1 MELGHL
7 AAAPTRDST
16 PTPGPRDF
24 SIEDFKTTSVYGGR
38 PHAID
43 ATHQSPRVL
52 GFSAGG
58 GTAVLVHT
66 YGGARANQA
75 KRTSDVEFG
84 ARDALKE
91 R

>member
-1 MELGHL
+1 MNIDVLQSGL
-7 AAAPTRDST
+7 PTNSL
-16 PTPGPRDF
+16 PVLV
-24 SIEDFKTTSVYGGR
+24 KTATAWKRSSVR
-38 PHAID
+38 AV
-43 ATHQSPRVL
+43 PRVL

>member
-1 MELGHL
+1 ME
-7 AAAPTRDST
+7 AD
-16 PTPGPRDF
+16 PTPSTRTRHGPDCW
-24 SIEDFKTTSVYGGR
+24 
-38 PHAID
+38 
-43 ATHQSPRVL
+43 VL
-52 GFSAGG
+52 SG
-58 GTAVLVHT
+58 GTVVPVHT